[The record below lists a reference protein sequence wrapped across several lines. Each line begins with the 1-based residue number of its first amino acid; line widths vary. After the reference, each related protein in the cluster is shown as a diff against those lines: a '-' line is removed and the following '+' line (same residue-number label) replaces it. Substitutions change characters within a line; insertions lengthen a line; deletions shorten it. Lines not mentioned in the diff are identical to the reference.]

1 MRSLCTNARGLS
13 ICLISWR
20 QLQAWNFDSLKELLN
35 DWWNKQPL
43 NGCRLTTKFK
53 STILETYLK
62 RAKHASKEIEAALRF
77 AESEKWRVDVGGS
90 HAWGKMFCPFN
101 QETCRCGEFCITSIW
116 STPRDAENHAR
127 ALKKVVEKCEV
138 RVCHLRRLIQKFI
151 KIEKK

>member
-1 MRSLCTNARGLS
+1 
-13 ICLISWR
+13 
-20 QLQAWNFDSLKELLN
+20 
-35 DWWNKQPL
+35 
-43 NGCRLTTKFK
+43 LTTKFK

-62 RAKHASKEIEAALRF
+62 RAKHPSKEIEAALRF

-138 RVCHLRRLIQKFI
+138 RVSHLRRLIQKFI